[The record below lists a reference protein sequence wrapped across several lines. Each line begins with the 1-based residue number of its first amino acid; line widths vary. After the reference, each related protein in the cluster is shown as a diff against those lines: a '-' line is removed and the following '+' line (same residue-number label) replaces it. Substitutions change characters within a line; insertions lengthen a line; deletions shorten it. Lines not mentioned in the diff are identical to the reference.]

1 MAVDADRS
9 AEIAARVAAAAGA
22 GTPLAPVGG
31 DTKAF
36 YGNPVEAEPLPV
48 GAHRGIIDHDPAELV
63 VTVRAGTPLTELEAA
78 LAGRNQ
84 HLAFE
89 PPRLGAA
96 STIGGSI
103 AAGLAGP
110 ARPWSGPV
118 RDHLLGVRIATGEGE
133 LLSFGGRVIKNVA
146 GYDVSRAFAG
156 SLGCLGVLLD
166 LHLRTTPRPA
176 TVLTLVQQTT
186 ADAAIAA
193 CAGWRRA
200 ALPLTGACHGDGR
213 LSLRLQ
219 GAAGAVARAAAV
231 IGGDR
236 TDDDA
241 FWTALRD
248 QALPFFTGATDL
260 WRLSMPPATAMLPL
274 DGEWLVDWG
283 GAQRW
288 LRTTAS
294 AATVQG
300 AAAAAGGS
308 ATLYRSN
315 AAGTPRFRAPAAA
328 IMAISRRLKQAFDP
342 HGILSPGRLHPGL

>member
-22 GTPLAPVGG
+22 GTPLVPVGG
-31 DTKAF
+31 ATKAF
-36 YGNPVEAEPLPV
+36 YGNPVAGEPLPV

-63 VTVRAGTPLTELEAA
+63 VTVRAGTPLAELEAA

-89 PPRLGAA
+89 PPRLGGA
-96 STIGGSI
+96 STIGGAV

-110 ARPWSGPV
+110 ARPWNGPV
-118 RDHLLGVRIATGEGE
+118 RDHLLGARIATGEGE

-146 GYDVSRAFAG
+146 GYDVSRVFAG

-176 TVLTLVQQTT
+176 RMLTLVQETT
-186 ADAAIAA
+186 AEAAIAA
-193 CAGWRRA
+193 CAGWRRR

-213 LSLRLQ
+213 LRLRLQ
-219 GAAGAVARAAAV
+219 GAAGAVAQAATV
-231 IGGDR
+231 IGGER
-236 TDDDA
+236 VDDDA

-248 QALPFFTGATDL
+248 QTLPFFAGASDL
-260 WRLSMPPATAMLPL
+260 WRLSVPPATAMLAL

-288 LRTTAS
+288 LKTTAG
-294 AATVQG
+294 AATVQ
-300 AAAAAGGS
+300 AVAAAAGGS
-308 ATLYRSN
+308 ATLYRGSSP
-315 AAGTPRFRAPAAA
+315 ATPRFPTPGAAV
-328 IMAISRRLKQAFDP
+328 MAISQRLKQAFDP
-342 HGILSPGRLHPGL
+342 RGILSPGRLHPGL